1 MLSYLIAAITA
12 GVLSGAGGALA
23 VGHLAHRRTDAV
35 LAAIADQTFDTVDEL
50 VRGEVAKGM
59 QEVLSYLSSVE
70 QQRIQA
76 AQLQAAQAAALEAE
90 RVRAATAQAAAPT
103 HSIEMTAALAD
114 VNSRMQNL
122 MNAMQQLPRP
132 TAENPRLG

>member
-23 VGHLAHRRTDAV
+23 VGHLARRRTDTALAV
-35 LAAIADQTFDTVDEL
+35 MADQTFDVVDEL
-50 VRGEVAKGM
+50 VQGEVAKGM
-59 QEVLSYLSSVE
+59 QGVLSYLSNVE

-76 AQLQAAQAAALEAE
+76 AQMQAAQAAALEAE
-90 RVRAATAQAAAPT
+90 RMRSAAAQTAPPT
-103 HSIEMTAALAD
+103 HSVEMTAALAD

-132 TAENPRLG
+132 TADNPRLG